1 MLEKVG
7 HKVKKEK
14 KWDTRSE
21 ERKQRKEEVG
31 HEVNKIK
38 KEKKKCRKKKKGK
51 KVWEMKLLAKCC
63 VEKDEGTY
71 NNVAIDFFF
80 FWGAMLSLITT
91 AKLDRCC

>member
-38 KEKKKCRKKKKGK
+38 KEKKKCRKKKKREKSVGNETIGEMLCGK
-51 KVWEMKLLAKCC
+51 
-63 VEKDEGTY
+63 
-71 NNVAIDFFF
+71 
-80 FWGAMLSLITT
+80 
-91 AKLDRCC
+91 R

>member
-38 KEKKKCRKKKKGK
+38 KEKKSVGRKKKGK
-51 KVWEMKLLAKCC
+51 KCGK
-63 VEKDEGTY
+63 
-71 NNVAIDFFF
+71 
-80 FWGAMLSLITT
+80 
-91 AKLDRCC
+91 